1 MIEIKPVQTKKDLKK
16 FIMLPFKLYKNDP
29 NWVAPLIM
37 DQKNF
42 FNPQKN
48 PYYEHSEVQLFL
60 AEKDGEIVGRISAHT
75 NTQHNKFHE
84 DKVGFFGFFEC
95 INDQETADMLIQTAY
110 DWNKAKGRDTLRG
123 PLNFSTNDECGLL
136 IDGFESPPFIMMTHN
151 HRYYLELL
159 SNAGLQKS
167 MDMYAYLIPKSPT
180 PERLARVV
188 EKLQK
193 RGSFTVRE
201 LSSKNKKELRKDLE
215 TVFTVYTK
223 AWERNWG
230 FVPMTE
236 KEFFHLIDSMINFVR
251 PEFFYLAFVDDQPA
265 GFYAALPNYN
275 EVLRKVR
282 GRLFPFGI
290 FHLLFGMNKVTSM
303 RVVTMGVIKEFQGRG
318 IDTVF
323 YTKNFQVANEHKKLN
338 IKNAE
343 MSWILET
350 NTMMNRIAS
359 NLGGWV
365 HKTYRILDKKIQ

>member
-1 MIEIKPVQTKKDLKK
+1 MIKIIPVKTKKELKQ

-29 NWVAPLIM
+29 YWVAPLIM

-42 FNPQKN
+42 FDPKKN

-60 AEKDGEIVGRISAHT
+60 AEKDGEIVGRISAQT

-84 DKVGFFGFFEC
+84 DKIGFFGFFES
-95 INDQETADMLIQTAY
+95 INNQEIADKLVQAAY
-110 DWNKAKGRDTLRG
+110 DWIKEKGMDTIRG
-123 PLNFSTNDECGLL
+123 PMNFSTNDECGLL
-136 IDGFESPPFIMMTHN
+136 VDGFESSPFILMTHN
-151 HRYYLELL
+151 PPYYLELL
-159 SNAGLQKS
+159 TKTGIEKS
-167 MDMYAYLIPKSPT
+167 MDMFAYLIPKRPT
-180 PERLARVV
+180 PERLQRIV

-193 RGSFTVRE
+193 RGRFIVRE

-215 TVFTVYTK
+215 IVFTVYTK

-236 KEFFHLIDSMINFVR
+236 KEFFHLIDSVIDLVR

-265 GFYAALPNYN
+265 GFYAALPDYN
-275 EVLRKVR
+275 QILKKMK

-290 FHLLFGMNKVTSM
+290 FHLLLGRNKITRM
-303 RVVTMGVIKEFQGRG
+303 RVITLGVIKEYHNRG

-323 YTKNFQVANEHKKLN
+323 YTKNFQIANEHKKLN
-338 IKNAE
+338 IKEAE

-350 NTMMNRIAS
+350 NTMMNRIAT

-365 HKTYRILDKKIQ
+365 HKTYRIFDKKIT

>member
-1 MIEIKPVQTKKDLKK
+1 MINIKSVQTKKDLKQ

-29 NWVAPLIM
+29 HWVAPLIM

-42 FNPQKN
+42 FNPKKN
-48 PYYEHSEVQLFL
+48 PYYEHSEVQLFI
-60 AEKDGEIVGRISAHT
+60 AEKAGETVGRISAQT

-84 DKVGFFGFFEC
+84 DKIGFFGFFEC
-95 INDQETADMLIQTAY
+95 INEQEVADKLISAASK
-110 DWNKAKGRDTLRG
+110 WIKKKGMDTLRG
-123 PLNFSTNDECGLL
+123 PMNFSTNDECGLL
-136 IDGFESPPFIMMTHN
+136 VNGFESSPFVMMTHN
-151 HRYYLELL
+151 PPYYLELL
-159 SNAGLQKS
+159 TKAGLEKS
-167 MDMYAYLIPKSPT
+167 MDLLAYLIPKRPT
-180 PERLARVV
+180 PERLQRVV
-188 EKLQK
+188 DKLQK
-193 RGSFTVRE
+193 RGRFTVRE

-215 TVFTVYTK
+215 IVFTIYTK

-236 KEFFHLIDSMINFVR
+236 KEFFHLIDSMIDVVR
-251 PEFFYLAFVDDQPA
+251 PEFFYLAFVEDEPA
-265 GFYAALPNYN
+265 GFYVALPDYN
-275 EVLRKVR
+275 QLLKKVK

-290 FHLLFGMNKVTSM
+290 FHLLFGQNKITAM
-303 RVVTMGVIKEFQGRG
+303 RVITMGVIKEFQGRG

-323 YTKNFQVANEHKKLN
+323 YTKNFQIANNHKKLN
-338 IKNAE
+338 IENAE

>member
-1 MIEIKPVQTKKDLKK
+1 MIKIRPVQTKKDLQQ

-42 FNPQKN
+42 FNPAKN

-60 AEKDGEIVGRISAHT
+60 AEKEGEIVGRISAQT
-75 NTQHNKFHE
+75 NTQHNKFQE

-95 INDQETADMLIQTAY
+95 INDQEVADKLIETAY
-110 DWNKAKGRDTLRG
+110 NWNKSRGLDTLRG
-123 PLNFSTNDECGLL
+123 PMNFSTNDECGLL
-136 IDGFESPPFIMMTHN
+136 VDGFESPPFILMTHN
-151 HRYYLELL
+151 HSYYLELL
-159 SNAGLQKS
+159 TKAGFAKS
-167 MDMYAYLIPKSPT
+167 MDLLAYLIPKRPT
-180 PERLARVV
+180 PERLQRVMD
-188 EKLQK
+188 KLQK
-193 RGSFTVRE
+193 RGRFVVRE

-215 TVFTVYTK
+215 IVFTVYTK
-223 AWERNWG
+223 AWEQNWG

-236 KEFFHLIDSMINFVR
+236 KEFFHLIDSVIDLVR

-265 GFYAALPNYN
+265 GFYVSLPDYN
-275 EVLRKVR
+275 QLLKKMK

-290 FHLLFGMNKVTSM
+290 FHLLLGRNKITAM
-303 RVVTMGVIKEFQGRG
+303 RVITMGVIKEFQGRG

-323 YTKNFQVANEHKKLN
+323 YTKNFQIANSHKKLN
-338 IKNAE
+338 IVNAE

-350 NTMMNRIAS
+350 NTMMNRIAT

-365 HKTYRILDKKIQ
+365 HKTYRILDKKIP

>member
-1 MIEIKPVQTKKDLKK
+1 MIKIIPVKTKRELKQ

-29 NWVAPLIM
+29 YWVASLITN
-37 DQKNF
+37 QKNF
-42 FNPQKN
+42 FNPKKN

-60 AEKDGEIVGRISAHT
+60 AEKDGEIVGRISAQT

-84 DKVGFFGFFEC
+84 DKIGFFGFFES
-95 INDQETADMLIQTAY
+95 INNQEVADKLVQTAY
-110 DWNKAKGRDTLRG
+110 DWIKEKGMDTLRG
-123 PLNFSTNDECGLL
+123 PMNFSTNDECGLL
-136 IDGFESPPFIMMTHN
+136 VDGFESSPFILMTHN
-151 HRYYLELL
+151 PPYYLELL
-159 SNAGLQKS
+159 TKTGIEKS
-167 MDMYAYLIPKSPT
+167 MDMFAYLIPKRPT
-180 PERLARVV
+180 PERLQRIV

-193 RGSFTVRE
+193 RGRFIVRE

-215 TVFTVYTK
+215 IVFTVYTK

-236 KEFFHLIDSMINFVR
+236 KEFFHLIDSVIDLVR

-265 GFYAALPNYN
+265 GFYAALPDYN
-275 EVLRKVR
+275 QILKKMK

-290 FHLLFGMNKVTSM
+290 FHLLLGRNKITRM
-303 RVVTMGVIKEFQGRG
+303 RVITLGVIKEYHNRG

-323 YTKNFQVANEHKKLN
+323 YTKNFQIANEHKKLN
-338 IKNAE
+338 IKEAE

-350 NTMMNRIAS
+350 NTMMNRIAT

-365 HKTYRILDKKIQ
+365 HKTYRIFDKKIT

>member
-1 MIEIKPVQTKKDLKK
+1 MIKIIPVKTKKELKQ
-16 FIMLPFKLYKNDP
+16 FIMLPFKLYKNDSH
-29 NWVAPLIM
+29 WVAPLIT

-42 FNPQKN
+42 FDPKKN

-60 AEKDGEIVGRISAHT
+60 VEKDGEIVGRISAQT

-84 DKVGFFGFFEC
+84 DKVGFFGFFES
-95 INDQETADMLIQTAY
+95 INDQDVADKLIEAAY
-110 DWNKAKGRDTLRG
+110 NWNKTKGMDTIRG
-123 PLNFSTNDECGLL
+123 PMNFSTNDECGLL
-136 IDGFESPPFIMMTHN
+136 VDGFESSPFILMTHN
-151 HRYYLELL
+151 PEFYQILLEKTGFIKEMDLL
-159 SNAGLQKS
+159 
-167 MDMYAYLIPKSPT
+167 AYLIPKRPT
-180 PERLARVV
+180 PERLQRIV

-193 RGSFTVRE
+193 RGRFIVRE

-215 TVFTVYTK
+215 IVFTVYTK

-236 KEFFHLIDSMINFVR
+236 REFFHLIDSVIGLVR

-265 GFYAALPNYN
+265 GFYAALPDYN
-275 EVLRKVR
+275 QILKKMK

-290 FHLLFGMNKVTSM
+290 FHLLLGKNKITRM
-303 RVVTMGVIKEFQGRG
+303 RVITLGVIKEYHNRG

-323 YTKNFQVANEHKKLN
+323 YTKNFQIANEHKKLN
-338 IKNAE
+338 IKEAE

-350 NTMMNRIAS
+350 NTMMNRIAT

-365 HKTYRILDKKIQ
+365 HKTYRIFDKKIT

>member
-1 MIEIKPVQTKKDLKK
+1 MIKIRPVQTKKDLQQ

-42 FNPQKN
+42 FNPAKN

-60 AEKDGEIVGRISAHT
+60 AEKEGEIVGRISAQT
-75 NTQHNKFHE
+75 NTQHNKFQE

-95 INDQETADMLIQTAY
+95 INDQEVADKLIETAY
-110 DWNKAKGRDTLRG
+110 NWNKSRGLDTLRG
-123 PLNFSTNDECGLL
+123 PMNFSTNDECGLL
-136 IDGFESPPFIMMTHN
+136 VDGFESPPFILMTHN
-151 HRYYLELL
+151 HSYYLELL
-159 SNAGLQKS
+159 TKAGFAKS
-167 MDMYAYLIPKSPT
+167 MDLLAYLIPKRPT
-180 PERLARVV
+180 PERLQRVMD
-188 EKLQK
+188 KLQK
-193 RGSFTVRE
+193 RGRFVVRE

-215 TVFTVYTK
+215 IVFTVYTK
-223 AWERNWG
+223 AWEQNWG

-236 KEFFHLIDSMINFVR
+236 KEFFHLIDSVIDLVR

-265 GFYAALPNYN
+265 GFYVSLPDYN
-275 EVLRKVR
+275 QLLKKMK

-290 FHLLFGMNKVTSM
+290 FHLLLGRNKITAM
-303 RVVTMGVIKEFQGRG
+303 RVITMGVIKEFQSRG

-323 YTKNFQVANEHKKLN
+323 YTKNFQIANSHKKLN
-338 IKNAE
+338 IVNAE

-350 NTMMNRIAS
+350 NTMMNRIAT

-365 HKTYRILDKKIQ
+365 HKTYRILDKKIP

>member
-1 MIEIKPVQTKKDLKK
+1 MTKIKPVQTKKDLKQ

-29 NWVAPLIM
+29 HWVAPLIM

-42 FNPQKN
+42 FNPKKN
-48 PYYEHSEVQLFL
+48 PYYEHSEVQLFV
-60 AEKDGEIVGRISAHT
+60 AEKAGEIVGRISAQT

-84 DKVGFFGFFEC
+84 DKIGFFGFFEC
-95 INDQETADMLIQTAY
+95 INEQEVADKLISAASEWIKQ
-110 DWNKAKGRDTLRG
+110 KGMDTLRG
-123 PLNFSTNDECGLL
+123 PMNFSTNDECGLL
-136 IDGFESPPFIMMTHN
+136 VNGFESSPFVLMTHN
-151 HRYYLELL
+151 PPYYLELL
-159 SNAGLQKS
+159 NNTGLEKS
-167 MDMYAYLIPKSPT
+167 MDLLAYLIPKRPT
-180 PERLARVV
+180 PERLQRVV
-188 EKLQK
+188 DKLQK
-193 RGSFTVRE
+193 RGRFTVRE

-215 TVFTVYTK
+215 IVFTVYTK

-236 KEFFHLIDSMINFVR
+236 KEFFHLIDSMIDVVR
-251 PEFFYLAFVDDQPA
+251 PEFFYLAFVEDEPA
-265 GFYAALPNYN
+265 GFYVALPDYN
-275 EVLRKVR
+275 QLLKKVK

-290 FHLLFGMNKVTSM
+290 FHLLFGQNKITAM
-303 RVVTMGVIKEFQGRG
+303 RVITMGVIKEFQGRG

-323 YTKNFQVANEHKKLN
+323 YTKNFQMANSHKKLN
-338 IKNAE
+338 IENAE